1 MNGNESNE
9 VDTNTEN
16 LRIPSKCGKHSLDKT
31 TSMLRLLFNRT
42 KCFDSVMIL
51 TSVLYVLFD
60 VCKKLP
66 HYVCVLSAHVVS
78 LTLFFFLFCCS
89 FWCQI
94 FFYPN
99 WLSKILREGLNI
111 LGNSWA
117 LARVVC
123 EQGVLSRCR
132 SINISSYSERFSWA
146 RPCSR
151 LSLTLSFSLFSV
163 GCSCLCMH
171 VCEFG
176 FDVCYC

>member
-94 FFYPN
+94 FFIQIGFRKFCVRVY
-99 WLSKILREGLNI
+99 
-111 LGNSWA
+111 SWA

-151 LSLTLSFSLFSV
+151 LSFTLSFSLFSV

-176 FDVCYC
+176 LDVCYC